1 MLLLRKEDRIVDTN
15 IDKKLRQHHTTCMVD
30 GKLVDKEKK
39 AYNTLDEAIKE
50 ARRMNCMEK
59 VIHKVVAYKCDICF
73 KYHAGRSHR
82 ELSQKD
88 RLRYKNLSCY

>member
-1 MLLLRKEDRIVDTN
+1 MDTN
-15 IDKKLRQHHTTCMVD
+15 SNKKLRQHYTTCMVD

-59 VIHKVVAYKCDICF
+59 VIHKVVAYKCDVCF
-73 KYHAGRSHR
+73 KYHVGRSHR

-88 RLRYKNLSCY
+88 RLRYNTLRNM